1 MSFGRL
7 LFLFGIAAVCT
18 AGLRFFIFEGI
29 YIASPSMEPTL
40 PVGRHLFLDK
50 TTFLFR
56 DPRRGE
62 VIAFVE
68 PVPPHTEMV
77 KRVIAIPGDEIE
89 IRMKVVYINGE
100 PIGESYVQHTRA
112 DERLRGDNLGPLK
125 VPQDAVFVLGDNRDE
140 SNDSSMWRDP
150 DTGKRAPFVPFER
163 IRGRLRGVY

>member
-1 MSFGRL
+1 MSLGRL
-7 LFLFGIAAVCT
+7 LFLFGIAAIC
-18 AGLRFFIFEGI
+18 AAALRFFVFEGI

-50 TTFLFR
+50 TTYLYR

-62 VIAFVE
+62 VIAFIE

-77 KRVIAIPGDEIE
+77 KRVIAIPGDDIE
-89 IRMKVVYINGE
+89 LRNKKVYIDGKPIKE
-100 PIGESYVQHTRA
+100 PYVQHTRVH
-112 DERLRGDNLGPLK
+112 ERLKGDNLGPLR
-125 VPQDAVFVLGDNRDE
+125 VPEDSVFVLGDNRDE

-150 DTGKRAPFVPFER
+150 ETGKLAPFVSFER